1 MNFYNLYQ
9 ALPVT
14 NWKHILEKYTVMYEC
29 INETEDRFWII
40 HKNEL
45 NFMYEWHLHMI
56 VCATHNC

>member
-1 MNFYNLYQ
+1 MSSYMNLYNLYQ
-9 ALPVT
+9 GLPVT
-14 NWKHILEKYTVMYEC
+14 NWKNVQLCIL
-29 INETEDRFWII
+29 NETEDRFWII